1 MRTEYV
7 KISDKAK
14 MELVKE
20 IRMQVFIQEQNV
32 PYEEDW
38 DGLDSENYLIYS
50 SEDIAVGTMRWRE
63 TDKEIKI
70 ERVAVLKS
78 YRNKGYGTVIMEHV
92 LKDLKLLKTNK
103 EIILHSQL
111 QAIPLYKRLGF
122 VKYGEIFYEAQIPH
136 YAMRLLY

>member
-78 YRNKGYGTVIMEHV
+78 YRNKGYGTVIMKHA